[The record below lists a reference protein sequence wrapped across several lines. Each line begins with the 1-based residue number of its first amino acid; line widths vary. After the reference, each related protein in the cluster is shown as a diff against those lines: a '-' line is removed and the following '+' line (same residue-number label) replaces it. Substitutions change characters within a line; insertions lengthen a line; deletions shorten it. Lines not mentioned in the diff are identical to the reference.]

1 MDVVFNLQLYFGIF
15 FASFM
20 TLFGVWLYE
29 GLNHRFP
36 KWVDLLQGLS
46 AGMLLAVIFFG
57 IMPEATEMLEKG
69 FGQCQILITAVSM
82 AAGALLLPGFEKIL
96 PVKHHHDFEDSHQ
109 HKPPSVIYIVLGA
122 FGIHSLF
129 ELLAILVAGS
139 SNPVL
144 GWTLVLIIAIH
155 NIPIGF
161 IINTQLKAFG
171 LPVKRVSLMVFG
183 LIMVQCLMAVIIYVV
198 MLPFVTQSLTGIL
211 LGMTSGMMLYL
222 TFDELLPQ
230 IYKDEHQHAVNASII
245 AGLLGMY
252 FILAVGGH

>member
-1 MDVVFNLQLYFGIF
+1 
-15 FASFM
+15 M
-20 TLFGVWLYE
+20 TLLGVGLYE
-29 GLNHRFP
+29 FLNHRFP
-36 KWVDLLQGLS
+36 KWIDLLQGLS

-57 IMPEATEMLEKG
+57 IIPEATEMLQNG
-69 FGQCQILITAVSM
+69 LSQCQFLIIVVAM

-96 PVKHHHDFEDSHQ
+96 PVKHHHEFEDSHH
-109 HKPPSVIYIVLGA
+109 HKPQSVTYIVLGA

-139 SNPVL
+139 SDPVL
-144 GWTLVLIIAIH
+144 GWTLVLIIAVH

-171 LPVKRVSLMVFG
+171 LSAKQVSFMVFG
-183 LIMVQCLMAVIIYVV
+183 LIMVQCLLAMLIYAV

-211 LGMTSGMMLYL
+211 LGMTAGMMLYL

-230 IYKDEHQHAVNASII
+230 IYKDENQHVVNACII

>member
-1 MDVVFNLQLYFGIF
+1 MDTILNLQLYFGIF
-15 FASFM
+15 LASLM
-20 TLFGVWLYE
+20 TLLGVWLYQV
-29 GLNHRFP
+29 LNHRFP

-57 IMPEATEMLEKG
+57 IIPEASEMLAEG
-69 FGQCQILITAVSM
+69 FAQGQILITAVSM
-82 AAGALLLPGFEKIL
+82 AAGALLLPGFEKML
-96 PVKHHHDFEDSHQ
+96 PVKHHHDFENTHH
-109 HKPPSVIYIVLGA
+109 HKPQSVTYIVLGA

-171 LPVKRVSLMVFG
+171 LPVKQVSLMVFG
-183 LIMVQCLMAVIIYVV
+183 LIMVQCLMAVIIYAL
-198 MLPFVTQSLTGIL
+198 MLPFVSQGLTGIL
-211 LGMTSGMMLYL
+211 LGMTAGIMLYL

-230 IYKDEHQHAVNASII
+230 IYKEENQHTVNACII

-252 FILAVGGH
+252 FILAVSG